1 MNKEDREKI
10 IAEQKKKFAE
20 EKAQRHQRI
29 VEYFQTM
36 GPIKDEDH
44 IPEVPI
50 FKDRKEFEEVVIKNL
65 IRCGAI
71 PKSELEVG
79 AEYLGSCRNASKAK
93 WDGKKFIYQRYKW
106 GSWYEDTIEHFED
119 DTQYDVFVPIK
130 KITSEDVKDSEEET
144 ES

>member
-79 AEYLGSCRNASKAK
+79 AEYLINALVSKLCQEERTGCCYDTHYHTLDEEGYLDKGVSSADILHDVYFLTSCENACPC
-93 WDGKKFIYQRYKW
+93 G
-106 GSWYEDTIEHFED
+106 
-119 DTQYDVFVPIK
+119 V
-130 KITSEDVKDSEEET
+130 
-144 ES
+144 

>member
-1 MNKEDREKI
+1 MNKEDI
-10 IAEQKKKFAE
+10 IAQQKKEAAE
-20 EKAQRHQRI
+20 RKAQQHQLT
-29 VEYFQTM
+29 VEYFQKM
-36 GPIKDEDH
+36 SPIKDEDH
-44 IPEVPI
+44 IPDVPI

-93 WDGKKFIYQRYKW
+93 WDGEKFIYQRYKW
-106 GSWYEDTIEHFED
+106 GSWFEDSVEHFED

-130 KITSEDVKDSEEET
+130 KL
-144 ES
+144 